1 MTKYGSIAI
10 RTTLMR
16 PRKAL
21 IEIFSTFLQFEDDR
35 AQKWVSDP
43 RLNRNMARSLQA
55 EPESSETFWQV
66 YWWQRYDRASS
77 STTHSPTSLQAVAH
91 LSAYLQ
97 ETCFWSVQRVMPR
110 IGSIAVKISDCFQ
123 VAIGDLPRLL
133 QSFDASRPYSL
144 KTYAN
149 TVFGNTLRDY
159 LRQRREVD
167 FCSDWGLL
175 LKISRKRLRESLQI
189 NRFDSATSDR
199 YELAWKCLT
208 AHHCLQK
215 SPKLRG
221 LTAPDAETW
230 SAIVQM
236 YNRDRQQIPHRTT
249 DATAVDLEQWLL
261 DAAQKVRRY
270 LYPPVS
276 SLNQKRGEA
285 GDREWQDD
293 LSAGDETPMTQL
305 LEWEAQDERQAQ
317 AQQMVTVLKSA
328 IAQLDPTAQRLLK
341 FYYQERLTQQ
351 LIAQKL
357 ELQQYSVS
365 RHLTRTRATL
375 LKTIVAWSQNTL
387 HISPTSEMIDATS
400 IRLEEWLESF
410 DHAAEHD

>member
-1 MTKYGSIAI
+1 
-10 RTTLMR
+10 MR

-35 AQKWVSDP
+35 PQNWVSDP

-55 EPESSETFWQV
+55 EPQSSETFWQV

-77 STTHSPTSLQAVAH
+77 STTSSSTTDSPASIQAVGH

-110 IGSIAVKISDCFQ
+110 VGAITVKISDCFQ
-123 VAIGDLPRLL
+123 VAIADLPRLL

-189 NRFDSATSDR
+189 HYVDPATRDR

-208 AHHCLQK
+208 AHHCPQK

-221 LTAPDAETW
+221 LTAPDPETW
-230 SAIVQM
+230 NAIVQM
-236 YNRDRQQIPHRTT
+236 YNRDRRQIPDQTT
-249 DATAVDLEQWLL
+249 DATAADLAQWLL
-261 DAAQKVRRY
+261 DTAQKVRRY

-276 SLNQKRGEA
+276 SLNQKKGEA

-305 LEWEAQDERQAQ
+305 LEREAQDEHHAQ
-317 AQQMVTVLKSA
+317 TQQMVTVLQGA
-328 IAQLDPTAQRLLK
+328 IAQLDATSQRLLK

-351 LIAQKL
+351 VIAQKL
-357 ELQQYSVS
+357 ELQQYAVS
-365 RHLTRTRATL
+365 RQLTKTRASL
-375 LKTIVAWSQNTL
+375 LKTIVAWSQSTL
-387 HISPTSEMIDATS
+387 HISPTSDVLDAIS

-410 DHAAEHD
+410 YHAAERD